1 MRFNNP
7 FLEACDFDSA
17 SCLSLS
23 YWCVM
28 LFKVVAPN
36 GDYFLLQSCKFV
48 LPSDHCSKTVSL
60 VITFHLFSLSTPVFA
75 IYLGQLLLDLFFIV
89 ARKDAFI

>member
-1 MRFNNP
+1 
-7 FLEACDFDSA
+7 
-17 SCLSLS
+17 
-23 YWCVM
+23 M
-28 LFKVVAPN
+28 LFEVVAPN

-75 IYLGQLLLDLFFIV
+75 IYLGQLLLDLFLSSREKTRLFELVI
-89 ARKDAFI
+89 RSLTFGRAFTMGTDLLAF